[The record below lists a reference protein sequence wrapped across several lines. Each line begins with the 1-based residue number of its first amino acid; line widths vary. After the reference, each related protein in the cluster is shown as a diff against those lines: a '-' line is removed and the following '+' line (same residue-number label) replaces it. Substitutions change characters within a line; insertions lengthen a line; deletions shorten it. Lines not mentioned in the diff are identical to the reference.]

1 MQTKRQANFEIL
13 RVLAMIMVVVLH
25 YLSHSD
31 SLLALGVPATSV
43 RITGSLIESFCIVAV
58 NVWVLI
64 SGYFLSQSG
73 FKLKRILQI
82 ICEIFFYTAA
92 ISLNF
97 LLDFF
102 PCKAASYILIVSKLR
117 FVTATIFTLLKL

>member
-82 ICEIFFYTAA
+82 ICEIFFSAFVR
-92 ISLNF
+92 ISRLVRFPNF
-97 LLDFF
+97 
-102 PCKAASYILIVSKLR
+102 PSP
-117 FVTATIFTLLKL
+117 